1 MDHAKKRTTPQRQP
15 SRRPDGGKR
24 KPKSVSGL
32 QDREAAFRF
41 WAECQNVRKTASEF
55 HVSHTT
61 IYRILRA
68 DKWKDRLPGVIDK
81 VRAQSENQAARAI
94 SDNLDAAKKLLSNV
108 CAKLQAEGAKID
120 ADVGDFVRLAR
131 YIDEFEGTAPGVVA
145 AELLNDVIGELIKGT
160 ETDRSRIVGN
170 ALAGLGITD
179 RDTVS
184 RAAKIWMGRLYS
196 QN

>member
-1 MDHAKKRTTPQRQP
+1 MDHAKKRTTRQRQP
-15 SRRPDGGKR
+15 SHPPDGGKR

-61 IYRILRA
+61 IYRIMRA
-68 DKWKDRLPGVIDK
+68 DNWADRLPGVIDK
-81 VRAQSENQAARAI
+81 VRAQSDNQAARAI
-94 SDNLDAAKKLLSNV
+94 SDNLAAAKELLSKV
-108 CAKLQAEGAKID
+108 CSQLLAKGAKVD

-145 AELLNDVIGELIKGT
+145 AEQLNDVIGELIKGT
-160 ETDRSRIVGN
+160 QADRSRIVGN

-184 RAAKIWMGRLYS
+184 RAAKIWLGRLYS
-196 QN
+196 PN